1 MSSLLN
7 GDENVFR
14 VPVLVA
20 IMVPVAIIPVL
31 ASIFVGSLQSPSL
44 GFHE

>member
-1 MSSLLN
+1 MN
-7 GDENVFR
+7 GDENVVR
-14 VPVLVA
+14 VPVLVV
-20 IMVPVAIIPVL
+20 VPVVIVPVL